1 MEMKEIKKNI
11 KNGQI
16 ISLYIDEDS
25 TTTFAVGK
33 YLYISNEHILYNE
46 ITTDGQDNG
55 LACLPLEEIYRI
67 SLDGKY
73 EKAIESLYVQA
84 NEYNDLTVN
93 SNLVY
98 SLLSYAKNK
107 NYIVSVELLGSNN
120 TDEMGFVQDISDDI
134 VTIKSIDDYGKENG
148 ISFFNINDISY
159 LACKTSATNKIH
171 NLYKINN

>member
-1 MEMKEIKKNI
+1 MEMKDIKR
-11 KNGQI
+11 QI
-16 ISLYIDEDS
+16 EKGKIVSLYVDEDL
-25 TTTFAVGK
+25 TTTFTVGK
-33 YLYISNEHILYNE
+33 YLYISDEHILYNE

-55 LACLPLEEIYRI
+55 LACLPLEEIYRV

-73 EKAIESLYVQA
+73 EKAIESLYEQT
-84 NEYNDLTVN
+84 NEYDDLTVN
-93 SNLVY
+93 SNLVS

-107 NYIVSVELLGSNN
+107 DYIVNIELLGSNN
-120 TDEMGFVQDISDDI
+120 TDEMGFVQDITDDI